1 MLQIWLKGGGSRIRI
16 PVVPAEY
23 TVTSEQDNTS
33 VTVCNLGEVT
43 LRGKRKLQQISFSS
57 FFPRQYDSGYC
68 DVRSKSPITMVKKV
82 EKMKRAGS
90 VKLIITGVL
99 SMKVTIESFE
109 WGENDGTGDIS
120 YTLSMKEY
128 RTVSIPASVLVKEQP
143 AQPAAAGSDG
153 GTSGRDQPET
163 TGTQSYTVK
172 SGDSLSAIA
181 RKLTGSTN
189 WQTIYE
195 QNKAVIGSN
204 PNMIKPGQ
212 VLTIPGAKTCFYS

>member
-1 MLQIWLKGGGSRIRI
+1 M
-16 PVVPAEY
+16 
-23 TVTSEQDNTS
+23 
-33 VTVCNLGEVT
+33 CNLGEVT

-128 RTVSIPASVLVKEQP
+128 RTP
-143 AQPAAAGSDG
+143 
-153 GTSGRDQPET
+153 
-163 TGTQSYTVK
+163 QSYRTRLLLL
-172 SGDSLSAIA
+172 SLSPWKSA
-181 RKLTGSTN
+181 L
-189 WQTIYE
+189 WYPE
-195 QNKAVIGSN
+195 V
-204 PNMIKPGQ
+204 
-212 VLTIPGAKTCFYS
+212 

>member
-195 QNKAVIGSN
+195 QNKAAIGSN

-212 VLTIPGAKTCFYS
+212 VLTIPGAKT

>member
-1 MLQIWLKGGGSRIRI
+1 LLQIWLKGGGSRIRI

-68 DVRSKSPITMVKKV
+68 DVPSKSPITMVKKV

-212 VLTIPGAKTCFYS
+212 VLTIPGAKT

>member
-153 GTSGRDQPET
+153 GTSGRDQPGT

-212 VLTIPGAKTCFYS
+212 VLTIPGAKT

>member
-195 QNKAVIGSN
+195 QNKSVIGSN

-212 VLTIPGAKTCFYS
+212 VLTIPGAKT

>member
-57 FFPRQYDSGYC
+57 FFPRHYDSGYC
-68 DVRSKSPITMVKKV
+68 DVRSKSPITMVKKI
-82 EKMKRAGS
+82 EKMKRSGS

-143 AQPAAAGSDG
+143 AQPAAAGGDG

-189 WQTIYE
+189 WQAIYE

-212 VLTIPGAKTCFYS
+212 VLTIPGAKI

>member
-143 AQPAAAGSDG
+143 AQPATSGSDG

-212 VLTIPGAKTCFYS
+212 VLTIPGAKT

>member
-212 VLTIPGAKTCFYS
+212 VLTIPGAKT

>member
-143 AQPAAAGSDG
+143 AAAGSDG

-204 PNMIKPGQ
+204 PNIIKPGQ
-212 VLTIPGAKTCFYS
+212 VLTIPGAKT

>member
-212 VLTIPGAKTCFYS
+212 VLIIPGAKT

>member
-1 MLQIWLKGGGSRIRI
+1 M
-16 PVVPAEY
+16 PAEY

-68 DVRSKSPITMVKKV
+68 EVRSKSPITMVKKV

-212 VLTIPGAKTCFYS
+212 VLTIPGAKT

>member
-90 VKLIITGVL
+90 VKLIISGVL

-212 VLTIPGAKTCFYS
+212 VLTIPGAKT

>member
-90 VKLIITGVL
+90 VKLIITGIL

-212 VLTIPGAKTCFYS
+212 VLTIPGAKT

>member
-68 DVRSKSPITMVKKV
+68 DVRSQSPITMVKKV

-212 VLTIPGAKTCFYS
+212 VLTIPGAKT

>member
-57 FFPRQYDSGYC
+57 FFPAHYDSGYC
-68 DVRSKSPITMVKKV
+68 DVRSQSPIAMVKKV

-90 VKLIITGVL
+90 VKLIITGIL

-109 WGENDGTGDIS
+109 WGENDGTGDIT

-128 RTVSIPASVLVKEQP
+128 RTVSIPASMLVKEQP
-143 AQPAAAGSDG
+143 AQPAATGSDG

-189 WQTIYE
+189 WQAIYE

-212 VLTIPGAKTCFYS
+212 VLTIPGAKT

>member
-1 MLQIWLKGGGSRIRI
+1 
-16 PVVPAEY
+16 
-23 TVTSEQDNTS
+23 
-33 VTVCNLGEVT
+33 
-43 LRGKRKLQQISFSS
+43 
-57 FFPRQYDSGYC
+57 
-68 DVRSKSPITMVKKV
+68 MVKKV

-143 AQPAAAGSDG
+143 AQPATSGSDG
-153 GTSGRDQPET
+153 GTSGRDQPAKPARD
-163 TGTQSYTVK
+163 YTVK

-189 WQTIYE
+189 WQAIYE

-212 VLTIPGAKTCFYS
+212 VLTIPGAKT